1 MPIFFSYLQYKIW
14 FDNMKADIMTMGI
27 NRLQGQG
34 L

>member
-1 MPIFFSYLQYKIW
+1 MPISFRYLQYKIW

>member
-1 MPIFFSYLQYKIW
+1 MPIFFNYLQYKIW